1 MPFFSLEGLF
11 NCVIA
16 LVNQCAGGLI
26 EFLAFGRQFQINAA
40 LVVGRLQAHGQNL
53 LFQAGQNAG
62 QAGTE
67 DAGLI
72 GQILKVESAVFR

>member
-1 MPFFSLEGLF
+1 MPFFLWKDFF

-40 LVVGRLQAHGQNL
+40 LVVGRLQAHGQTCF
-53 LFQAGQNAG
+53 FQAGQNAG
-62 QAGTE
+62 QAGAK

-72 GQILKVESAVFR
+72 GQILKVECAVFR